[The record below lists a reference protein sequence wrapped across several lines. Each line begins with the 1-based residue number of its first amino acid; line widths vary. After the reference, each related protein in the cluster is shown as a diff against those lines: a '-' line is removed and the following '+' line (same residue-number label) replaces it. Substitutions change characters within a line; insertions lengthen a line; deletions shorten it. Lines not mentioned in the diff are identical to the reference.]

1 MWPHGLLVRSV
12 LSGWLISACVGA
24 AAEPRSSLEPGE
36 GEERSFA
43 AKGVVKELKQ
53 RDSTVLVS
61 HEAITNYM
69 DSMTMPFKVKNS
81 KQLVGL
87 RAGDRIAFIGELAR
101 LSDVT
106 FERDG
111 ASFNHN
117 FRTLI
122 IDTTGHLQMVFPT
135 GGDLSEAIVEEI
147 LKAAAVTNQSV
158 SGNAARGREH
168 EANQKKEDPRFHGG

>member
-43 AKGVVKELKQ
+43 AKGVIKELKPG
-53 RDSTVLVS
+53 DSTVLVR

-135 GGDLSEAIVEEI
+135 GGDLSDAIAEEI
-147 LKAAAVTNQSV
+147 LKVAAVTNHSV
-158 SGNAARGREH
+158 SDTTGGQEN
-168 EANQKKEDPRFHGG
+168 EANKKRKDSRF